1 MSSGSVV
8 ASTRDSGIV
17 LAFDFG
23 RRRIGIATG
32 NLATRTASPLT
43 TLESGRAPPWA
54 KIDAV
59 VADWR
64 PGRLI
69 VGVPESSEGP
79 TSIAGAA
86 RKFAAA
92 LERRYGLPV
101 ETVDESL
108 TSASA
113 AADLAEA
120 RRSGELR
127 RRTRKSQID
136 ARAAC
141 LIAEQWMSTAQDG
154 RR

>member
-1 MSSGSVV
+1 VSAGSVV
-8 ASTRDSGIV
+8 ASARGSGIV

-32 NLATRTASPLT
+32 NLRTRTASPLT
-43 TLESGRAPPWA
+43 TLESGREPPWPEL
-54 KIDAV
+54 DSV

-64 PGRLI
+64 PERLV

-79 TSIAGAA
+79 TSVAGAA
-86 RKFAAA
+86 REFAAK
-92 LERRYGLPV
+92 LGRRYGLPV
-101 ETVDESL
+101 ETVDEAF

-113 AADLAEA
+113 AADLKEA
-120 RRSGELR
+120 RKRGELR

-141 LIAEQWMSTAQDG
+141 LIAEQWMSSTHGGQ
-154 RR
+154 